1 MAQTPPATKPAAPAR
16 PTGPGAVEGFMVVDC
31 LLPGQIRQ
39 LGGKVTYVTA
49 RRAIKTAARD
59 CEIRGGEYVSLD
71 RANYATALKVWLPLA
86 EQGDPAAQTYVGEIY
101 EQGLG
106 IQPDPAAAAT
116 WYRKAADKGYS
127 RAALNLGTLYEQGR
141 GVPRDPA
148 QALNWYRRASGLPP
162 AASFELTTTTST
174 ASTAEVQQLRTE
186 VGQLRRE
193 LDTKGQELTRLQG
206 ELDGARKAL
215 EGRRTE
221 ADSDRGTVTQLR
233 RELDTNR
240 QRENSGRGR
249 ITELEK
255 SLTEREARLAQVD
268 RELTAARS
276 AQAAA
281 EQRKSADVS
290 KLAAQTTQLQTQA
303 EADREQVAGL
313 RAQLAESRKEA
324 GTQTARVTELERS
337 VAEREASLAAKN
349 KEMDTLRTTVAQLEG
364 ETKDQRERLDRLRQ
378 QTATTGSGPVIQVM
392 QPELRTMRDGKNVRA
407 SVATDRTV
415 VVGRVTSEAE
425 LLTFTINDKPEKLLA
440 NNVFRAD
447 VVLAQPEQPVR
458 IVAIDKQGRRSALE
472 FVVARTAP
480 PPTAA
485 ASAPTSDGPRVGLVR
500 SGTMSFGTYHALVI
514 GNNDYKQLRKLK
526 TAVADAREVARVL
539 EKDYG
544 FRVKLLINATRY
556 DILAALNELRE
567 KLTEKDNLLIYY
579 AGHGE
584 LDERN
589 QRGHWLPVDA
599 EPNSTANW
607 ISNIAITDV
616 LNATNV
622 QQLLVVADSC
632 YSGTLTRSSLGR
644 LEGGVSDA
652 ERLKLL
658 SSMAQRRS
666 RMVLTSGGV
675 EPVIDSAG
683 GSHSAFAQAF
693 LETLRANVG
702 VMPGQELFSNLQLKV
717 AAIAD
722 RVQMRQVPE
731 YAPIKYAGHE
741 SGDFV
746 FVRQN

>member
-1 MAQTPPATKPAAPAR
+1 
-16 PTGPGAVEGFMVVDC
+16 MVVDC

-49 RRAIKTAARD
+49 RRAVKTAARD

-162 AASFELTTTTST
+162 AASFELTST
-174 ASTAEVQQLRTE
+174 ASTTEVQQLRAE

-193 LDTKGQELTRLQG
+193 LDAKGQELTRLQG
-206 ELDGARKAL
+206 ELDGARKTL
-215 EGRRTE
+215 EGRRSE
-221 ADSDRGTVTQLR
+221 ADAERGTVTQLR
-233 RELDTNR
+233 QELDANR
-240 QRENSGRGR
+240 QRENTGRGR

-268 RELTAARS
+268 RDLAAARS

-281 EQRKSADVS
+281 EHRKSADVS
-290 KLAAQTTQLQTQA
+290 RLASQAAQLQTQA
-303 EADREQVAGL
+303 EADRGQVANL
-313 RAQLAESRKEA
+313 RAQLAESRKDA
-324 GTQTARVTELERS
+324 SSQTARVTELERS
-337 VAEREASLAAKN
+337 VSEREASLAAKN
-349 KEMDTLRTTVAQLEG
+349 KEMDTLRATVAQLEG

-378 QTATTGSGPVIQVM
+378 QTATTGSGPVIQIM

-415 VVGRVTSEAE
+415 IVGRVTSETE
-425 LLTFTINDKPEKLLA
+425 LLTFTINDRAEKLLA
-440 NNVFRAD
+440 NNVFRTD
-447 VVLAQPEQPVR
+447 VALVQPEQPVR

-472 FVVARTAP
+472 FVVARTTP

-485 ASAPTSDGPRVGLVR
+485 ASAPAGDGPRVGLVR

-514 GNNDYKQLRKLK
+514 GNNDYKQLRRLK

-544 FRVKLLINATRY
+544 FRVKLLLNATRY
-556 DILAALNELRE
+556 DILAALNDLRE
-567 KLTEKDNLLIYY
+567 KLSEKDNLLIYY

-607 ISNIAITDV
+607 ISNLAITDV

-644 LEGGVSDA
+644 LEGGLSDTD
-652 ERLKLL
+652 RLKLL
-658 SSMAQRRS
+658 SAMAQRRS

-683 GSHSAFAQAF
+683 GGHSAFAHAF
-693 LETLRANVG
+693 LAVLRSNVG
-702 VMPGQELFSNLQLKV
+702 VMPGQELFINLQLKV
-717 AAIAD
+717 AAIAE
-722 RVQMRQVPE
+722 RVQMWQVPE